1 MEMARVVGQ
10 VVSTIKH
17 AGLAGF
23 TLLLVE
29 EVDQTG
35 QPHGNSERSEAQVPY
50 VALDLTGA
58 GTGEVVLIARGS
70 GARVPEQSSGAPTD
84 AAAVAIVDSVVL
96 GTQVSFTTGS

>member
-10 VVSTIKH
+10 VVSTVKH
-17 AGLAGF
+17 QGLAGF

-29 EVDQTG
+29 TVDQTG
-35 QPHGNSERSEAQVPY
+35 QALDGRDEPSTAPY

-58 GTGEVVLIARGS
+58 GTGEIVLIAHGS
-70 GARVPEQSSGAPTD
+70 GARVPDRSAGAPTD

>member
-10 VVSTIKH
+10 VVSTVKH
-17 AGLAGF
+17 PGLAGF

-29 EVDQTG
+29 TVDQTG
-35 QPHGNSERSEAQVPY
+35 QTRGSDDAPNSAPY

-70 GARVPEQSSGAPTD
+70 GARVPDQSSGAPTD
-84 AAAVAIVDSVVL
+84 AAAVAIVDSVVR
-96 GTQVSFTTGS
+96 GTHVSFTTGS

>member
-10 VVSTIKH
+10 VVSTVKH
-17 AGLAGF
+17 PGLAGF

-29 EVDQTG
+29 TVDQTG
-35 QPHGNSERSEAQVPY
+35 QPSEGGDLPGSTPF

-70 GARVPEQSSGAPTD
+70 GARVPDQSAGAPTD
-84 AAAVAIVDSVVL
+84 ASAVAIVDSVVL

>member
-10 VVSTIKH
+10 VVSTVKH
-17 AGLAGF
+17 AGLTGF

-29 EVDQTG
+29 TVDQKG
-35 QPHGNSERSEAQVPY
+35 QPAESRDLPGSAPY

-58 GTGEVVLIARGS
+58 GTGEVVLVARGS
-70 GARVPEQSSGAPTD
+70 GARVPDQSAGAPTD